1 MGTMSPKTIPFQLRL
16 TPRDEIV
23 IENNQHIL
31 YMTDFEYRNSKI
43 VRFHF
48 EDFSEITAPSSYP
61 SNAPTNAQTKV
72 EKPSTSKKKKGK
84 KPSPPTK
91 VEKPSPSKKKKNKGK
106 KPSPPKK

>member
-72 EKPSTSKKKKGK
+72 EKPSPSKKKKNKGK
-84 KPSPPTK
+84 KPSSPTK

-106 KPSPPKK
+106 